1 MQKGSGA
8 GGFMVSEAIEEG
20 VLEFERARR
29 AIAMD
34 NTVAGLASL
43 EKALSLKD
51 EKGWYSY
58 LGFCVAKERGQVSRG
73 TDLCMISLEHEPD
86 NPDHYLNLGKIHLLS
101 GNKSEALRI
110 LREGVARGEKDE
122 LMTLLNE
129 FGTRK
134 SPLIPFLHRSNPLN
148 KLLGLILH
156 RIGLR

>member
-1 MQKGSGA
+1 
-8 GGFMVSEAIEEG
+8 MVSEAIEEG

-51 EKGWYSY
+51 DKGWYSY

-86 NPDHYLNLGKIHLLS
+86 NPDHYLNLGKIQLLS

-110 LREGVARGEKDE
+110 LREGVARGEKEE
-122 LMTLLNE
+122 LLTLLSE
-129 FGTRK
+129 FGKRK